1 MRKTTIATQSCLN
14 VFPYKSL
21 LSLKLLNCRLTHLMA
36 QIICYELKGNLS
48 PVMLKEIFP
57 NGYENFQITRICM
70 ENHASV
76 TGWQKLFF
84 SNKCFQLSAAVAIT
98 TFEIFG

>member
-36 QIICYELKGNLS
+36 QIVCYELKGNLS
-48 PVMLKEIFP
+48 PVMLKEIFLTVMK
-57 NGYENFQITRICM
+57 I
-70 ENHASV
+70 S
-76 TGWQKLFF
+76 KLQGFVW
-84 SNKCFQLSAAVAIT
+84 KTMQV
-98 TFEIFG
+98 